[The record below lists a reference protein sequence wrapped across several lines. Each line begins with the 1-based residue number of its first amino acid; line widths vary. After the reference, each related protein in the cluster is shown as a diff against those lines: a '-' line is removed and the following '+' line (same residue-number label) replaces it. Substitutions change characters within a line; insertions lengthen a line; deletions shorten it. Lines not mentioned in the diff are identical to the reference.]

1 VRQEA
6 VACRRGVAV
15 AWCLRVGVA
24 YRLEE
29 EVAYRQ
35 VEVAAWRRRVGV
47 AYRLEEE
54 VAYRQVVE
62 VAAWR
67 LRGGGAY
74 RLVEVAACRQVV
86 EVAVYRQEVAWH
98 LVVAGYHLEVVLRR
112 AAVVCWDQ
120 VAGQTQS
127 LPCWRPSM
135 PTPISTVS

>member
-1 VRQEA
+1 
-6 VACRRGVAV
+6 
-15 AWCLRVGVA
+15 VGVA

-35 VEVAAWRRRVGV
+35 VEVAAWRRR
-47 AYRLEEE
+47 
-54 VAYRQVVE
+54 
-62 VAAWR
+62 
-67 LRGGGAY
+67 
-74 RLVEVAACRQVV
+74 VV

>member
-1 VRQEA
+1 MRQEA

-24 YRLEE
+24 YRLEVE
-29 EVAYRQ
+29 AAYRQ
-35 VEVAAWRRRVGV
+35 VEVAAWRRQVGV
-47 AYRLEEE
+47 
-54 VAYRQVVE
+54 
-62 VAAWR
+62 
-67 LRGGGAY
+67 AY

>member
-1 VRQEA
+1 MRQEA

-29 EVAYRQ
+29 EAAYRQ
-35 VEVAAWRRRVGV
+35 VEVAAWRRLVGV

-54 VAYRQVVE
+54 VAYRRVGV
-62 VAAWR
+62 
-67 LRGGGAY
+67 AY

>member
-1 VRQEA
+1 

-15 AWCLRVGVA
+15 AWCLRVGVAYRLEEEVAYRRVVEAAWRLRVGVA

-47 AYRLEEE
+47 
-54 VAYRQVVE
+54 
-62 VAAWR
+62 
-67 LRGGGAY
+67 AY